1 MNEIKIGICY
11 ERDPQENTNLLH
23 LRTFVDNER
32 EMINKG
38 NIDWHWLQMTNP
50 INILDWNSFCV
61 SYSTKTRQV
70 KLMHN
75 GVIELNFRRPP
86 EVSDLDDHI
95 PAEWFGPN
103 LNGYVGLLDIN

>member
-1 MNEIKIGICY
+1 M
-11 ERDPQENTNLLH
+11 LH
-23 LRTFVDNER
+23 LRTFVENER

-70 KLMHN
+70 RLMHN
-75 GVIELNFRRPP
+75 GVIELSFFRPQ